1 MALIGTSLIYISL
14 VATFYALIVSLIGVK
29 LGNNKLNTSS
39 RNTVLL
45 LAIFLIT
52 ATIVLVISFVNNDFS
67 IRYVSE
73 HSSIAMK
80 PIYTWVAFYAGNEG
94 SLLYVVVVFA
104 IMCAIYNLA
113 KSGKDLKGTNIIL
126 MAIMAFFV
134 LIMSTLA
141 NPFVENIL
149 IPEDGRGINPLLT
162 HAGMFFHPPMLM
174 AGLIGTAIPFAIVNG
189 LLLTKSNIDEQIDF
203 IRMWVIVIWAILAIG
218 LLLGSWWA
226 YTILGWGGYWA
237 WDPIENVALMPW
249 LTLTGFLHSIMAQKR
264 RGVFRVWNIILIDIA
279 FCLSLF
285 GIFINRGGPVPSV
298 HSFASSDLGW
308 ILLLFMILSVLF
320 SFTILIKRVKLI
332 KSSNEIQ
339 SILSREASFIYNN
352 ILLLGVTF
360 VTFWGVIYPLISDIT
375 TGKTVTVAA
384 PFYNQIN
391 GPLLLTLL
399 ALMGIGPLLPWRN
412 SSSKTLLL
420 ATRTPTIIAVL
431 ITFVLLF
438 LGITKI
444 YPLISFFICTFVL
457 ICIIREF
464 ILGIIIRFK
473 HGENILIALIKFIS
487 SNRPRYGGYIVH
499 IAIICLAIAITGSS
513 FYKVQKDI
521 VLSPGE
527 ATEIGAYT
535 VQYLESKTFEYS
547 DRSELFHE
555 LKVTKVNNK
564 SYELASWQAFYP
576 KQNVTTVRAAIIS
589 TIIND
594 VYIISTETTKDG
606 GVVFRITIN
615 PLIWWMWLAGPILII
630 GSFIA
635 LWPEK
640 NEKPQEYL

>member
-14 VATFYALIVSLIGVK
+14 VATFYALVTSLIGVR
-29 LGNNKLNTSS
+29 LGNNKLNLSS

-45 LAIFLIT
+45 LSVFLLA
-52 ATIVLVISFVNNDFS
+52 ATLILVISFVNNDFG

-73 HSSIAMK
+73 HSSLAMK

-104 IMCAIYNLA
+104 VMCAIYNMS
-113 KSGKDLKGTNIIL
+113 KSSKSLKGTNIIL
-126 MAIMAFFV
+126 MSIMAFFV
-134 LIMSTLA
+134 LILSTLA
-141 NPFVENIL
+141 NPFVENIFV
-149 IPEDGRGINPLLT
+149 PEDGRGINPLLT
-162 HAGMFFHPPMLM
+162 HPGMFFHPPMLM

-189 LLLTKSNIDEQIDF
+189 LLITKTNIDQQIDV
-203 IRMWVIVIWAILAIG
+203 IRVWVIVIWAILAIG

-226 YTILGWGGYWA
+226 YTILGRGGYWA

-264 RGVFRVWNIILIDIA
+264 RGVFRIWNIVLIDIA

-308 ILLLFMILSVLF
+308 ILLLFMFVAVLF
-320 SFTILIKRVKLI
+320 SIITLTLRLKFV
-332 KSSNEIQ
+332 KSSNEIE

-375 TGKTVTVAA
+375 QGKTVTVAA

-412 SSSKTLLL
+412 SSAKTLLM
-420 ATRTPTIIAVL
+420 AIRTPAVFSILLTFILII
-431 ITFVLLF
+431 

-444 YPLISFFICTFVL
+444 YPLVSFFICTFVL

-464 ILGIIIRFK
+464 ISGTIVRFK
-473 HGENILIALIKFIS
+473 HGENIIAAFINFIS
-487 SNRPRYGGYIVH
+487 SNRPRYGGYVVH
-499 IAIICLAIAITGSS
+499 IAIILLAIAVTGSS
-513 FYKVQKDI
+513 LYKIQKDI
-521 VLSPGE
+521 VLSKG
-527 ATEIGAYT
+527 
-535 VQYLESKTFEYS
+535 
-547 DRSELFHE
+547 
-555 LKVTKVNNK
+555 
-564 SYELASWQAFYP
+564 
-576 KQNVTTVRAAIIS
+576 
-589 TIIND
+589 
-594 VYIISTETTKDG
+594 
-606 GVVFRITIN
+606 
-615 PLIWWMWLAGPILII
+615 
-630 GSFIA
+630 
-635 LWPEK
+635 
-640 NEKPQEYL
+640 

>member
-14 VATFYALIVSLIGVK
+14 VATFYALVTSLIGVR
-29 LGNNKLNTSS
+29 LGNNKLNLSS

-45 LAIFLIT
+45 LSVFLLA
-52 ATIVLVISFVNNDFS
+52 ATLILVISFVNNDFG

-73 HSSIAMK
+73 HSSLAMK

-104 IMCAIYNLA
+104 VMCAIYNMS
-113 KSGKDLKGTNIIL
+113 KSSKSLKGTNIIL
-126 MAIMAFFV
+126 MSIMAFFV
-134 LIMSTLA
+134 LILSTLA
-141 NPFVENIL
+141 NPFVENIFV
-149 IPEDGRGINPLLT
+149 PEDGRGINPLLT
-162 HAGMFFHPPMLM
+162 HPGMFFHPPMLM

-189 LLLTKSNIDEQIDF
+189 LLITKTNIDQQIDV
-203 IRMWVIVIWAILAIG
+203 IRVWVIVIWAILAIG

-264 RGVFRVWNIILIDIA
+264 RGVFRIWNIVLIDIA

-308 ILLLFMILSVLF
+308 ILLLFMFVAVLF
-320 SFTILIKRVKLI
+320 SIITLTLRLKFV
-332 KSSNEIQ
+332 KSSNEIE

-375 TGKTVTVAA
+375 QGKTVTVAA

-412 SSSKTLLL
+412 SSAKTLLM
-420 ATRTPTIIAVL
+420 AIRTPAVFSILLTFILII
-431 ITFVLLF
+431 

-444 YPLISFFICTFVL
+444 YPLVSFFICTFVL

-464 ILGIIIRFK
+464 ISGTIVRFK
-473 HGENILIALIKFIS
+473 HGENIIAAFINFIS
-487 SNRPRYGGYIVH
+487 SNRPRYGGYVVH
-499 IAIICLAIAITGSS
+499 IAIILLAIAVTGSS
-513 FYKVQKDI
+513 FYKIQKDI
-521 VLSPGE
+521 VLSKGE
-527 ATEIGAYT
+527 QTEIGDYT
-535 VQYLESKTFEYS
+535 VQYIDSSTIKYS
-547 DRSELFHE
+547 DRSELFHD
-555 LKVTKVNNK
+555 LKVTKNNK
-564 SYELASWQAFYP
+564 SQDIISWQAFYP

-589 TIIND
+589 TLLHD
-594 VYIISTETTKDG
+594 VYIISTETTENEE
-606 GVVFRITIN
+606 VVFRMTIN
-615 PLIWWMWLAGPILII
+615 PLIWWMWLAGPILIL
-630 GSFIA
+630 GSLIA
-635 LWPEK
+635 LWPE
-640 NEKPQEYL
+640 NTREQEYL

>member
-14 VATFYALIVSLIGVK
+14 VATFYALVTSLIGVR
-29 LGNNKLNTSS
+29 LGNNKLNLSS

-45 LAIFLIT
+45 LSVFLLA
-52 ATIVLVISFVNNDFS
+52 ATLILVISFVNNDFG

-73 HSSIAMK
+73 HSSLAMK

-104 IMCAIYNLA
+104 VMCAIYNMS
-113 KSGKDLKGTNIIL
+113 KSSKSLKGTNIIL
-126 MAIMAFFV
+126 MSIMAFFV
-134 LIMSTLA
+134 LILSTLA
-141 NPFVENIL
+141 NPFVENIFV
-149 IPEDGRGINPLLT
+149 PEDGRGINPLLT
-162 HAGMFFHPPMLM
+162 HPGMFFHPPMLM

-189 LLLTKSNIDEQIDF
+189 LLITKTNIDQQIDV
-203 IRMWVIVIWAILAIG
+203 IRVWVIVIWAILAIG

-264 RGVFRVWNIILIDIA
+264 RGVFRIWNIVLIDIA

-308 ILLLFMILSVLF
+308 ILLLFMFVAVLF
-320 SFTILIKRVKLI
+320 SIITLTLRLKFE
-332 KSSNEIQ
+332 KSSNEIE
-339 SILSREASFIYNN
+339 SIQSREASFIYNN

-375 TGKTVTVAA
+375 QGKTVTVAA

-412 SSSKTLLL
+412 SSAKTLLM
-420 ATRTPTIIAVL
+420 AIRTPAVFSILLTFILII
-431 ITFVLLF
+431 

-444 YPLISFFICTFVL
+444 YPLVSFFICTFVL

-464 ILGIIIRFK
+464 ISGTIVRFK
-473 HGENILIALIKFIS
+473 HGENIIAAFINFIS
-487 SNRPRYGGYIVH
+487 SNRPRYGGYVVH
-499 IAIICLAIAITGSS
+499 IAIILLAIAVTGSS
-513 FYKVQKDI
+513 FYKIQKDI
-521 VLSPGE
+521 VLSKGE
-527 ATEIGAYT
+527 QTEIGDYT
-535 VQYLESKTFEYS
+535 VQYIDSSTIKYS
-547 DRSELFHE
+547 DRSELFHD
-555 LKVTKVNNK
+555 LKVTKNNK
-564 SYELASWQAFYP
+564 SQDIISWQAFYP

-589 TIIND
+589 TLLHD
-594 VYIISTETTKDG
+594 VYIISTETTENEE
-606 GVVFRITIN
+606 VVFRMTIN
-615 PLIWWMWLAGPILII
+615 PLIWWMWLAGPILIL
-630 GSFIA
+630 GSLIA
-635 LWPEK
+635 LWPENTK
-640 NEKPQEYL
+640 EQEYL

>member
-14 VATFYALIVSLIGVK
+14 VATFYALVTSLIGVRF
-29 LGNNKLNTSS
+29 GNNKLNLSS

-45 LAIFLIT
+45 LSVFLLI
-52 ATIVLVISFVNNDFS
+52 ATLILVISFVNNDFA

-73 HSSIAMK
+73 HSSLAMK

-104 IMCAIYNLA
+104 VMCAIYNMS
-113 KSGKDLKGTNIIL
+113 KSSKSLKGTNIIL
-126 MAIMAFFV
+126 MSIMAFFV
-134 LIMSTLA
+134 LILATLA
-141 NPFVENIL
+141 NPFIENIFV
-149 IPEDGRGINPLLT
+149 PEDGRGINPLLT
-162 HAGMFFHPPMLM
+162 HPGMFFHPPMLM

-189 LLLTKSNIDEQIDF
+189 LLITKTNIDQQIDV
-203 IRMWVIVIWAILAIG
+203 IRVWVIIVWAILAIG

-264 RGVFRVWNIILIDIA
+264 RGVFRIWNIVLIDIA

-308 ILLLFMILSVLF
+308 ILLLFMFVAVLF
-320 SFTILIKRVKLI
+320 SIFTLALRLKFV
-332 KSSNEIQ
+332 KSSNEIE

-375 TGKTVTVAA
+375 QGKTVTVAA

-412 SSSKTLLL
+412 SSAKTLLM
-420 ATRTPTIIAVL
+420 AVRTPAVFSILLTFILII
-431 ITFVLLF
+431 

-444 YPLISFFICTFVL
+444 YPLVSFFICTFVL

-464 ILGIIIRFK
+464 ISGTIVRFK
-473 HGENILIALIKFIS
+473 HGENIIAALINFIS
-487 SNRPRYGGYIVH
+487 SNRPRYGGYVVH
-499 IAIICLAIAITGSS
+499 IAIILLAIAVTGSS
-513 FYKVQKDI
+513 FYKIQKDI
-521 VLSPGE
+521 VLSKGE
-527 ATEIGAYT
+527 QTEIGNYT
-535 VQYLESKTFEYS
+535 VQYIDSSTIKYS
-547 DRSELFHE
+547 DRSELFHD
-555 LKVTKVNNK
+555 LKVTKDNK
-564 SYELASWQAFYP
+564 SQDIISWQAFYP

-589 TIIND
+589 TLLHD
-594 VYIISTETTKDG
+594 VYIISTETTKNEE
-606 GVVFRITIN
+606 VVFRMTIN
-615 PLIWWMWLAGPILII
+615 PLIWWMWLAGPILIL
-630 GSFIA
+630 GSLIA
-635 LWPEK
+635 LWPENTK
-640 NEKPQEYL
+640 EQEYL

>member
-14 VATFYALIVSLIGVK
+14 VATFYALVTSLIGVR
-29 LGNNKLNTSS
+29 LGNNKLNLSS

-45 LAIFLIT
+45 LSVFLLA
-52 ATIVLVISFVNNDFS
+52 ATLILVISFVNNDFG

-73 HSSIAMK
+73 HSSLAMK

-104 IMCAIYNLA
+104 VMCAIYNMS
-113 KSGKDLKGTNIIL
+113 KSSKSLKGTNIIL
-126 MAIMAFFV
+126 MSIMAFFV
-134 LIMSTLA
+134 LILSTLA
-141 NPFVENIL
+141 NPFVENIFV
-149 IPEDGRGINPLLT
+149 PEDGRGINPLLT
-162 HAGMFFHPPMLM
+162 HPGMFFHPPMLM

-189 LLLTKSNIDEQIDF
+189 LLITKTNIDQQIDV
-203 IRMWVIVIWAILAIG
+203 IRVWVIVIWAILAIG

-264 RGVFRVWNIILIDIA
+264 RGVFRIWNIVLIDIA

-308 ILLLFMILSVLF
+308 ILLLFMFVAVLF
-320 SFTILIKRVKLI
+320 SIITLTLRLKFV
-332 KSSNEIQ
+332 KSSNEIE

-375 TGKTVTVAA
+375 QGKTVTVAA

-412 SSSKTLLL
+412 SSAKTLLM
-420 ATRTPTIIAVL
+420 AIRTPAVFSILLTFILII
-431 ITFVLLF
+431 

-444 YPLISFFICTFVL
+444 YPLVSFFICTFVL

-464 ILGIIIRFK
+464 ISGTIVRFK
-473 HGENILIALIKFIS
+473 HGENIIAAFINFIS
-487 SNRPRYGGYIVH
+487 SNRPRYGGYVVH
-499 IAIICLAIAITGSS
+499 IAIILLAIAVTGSS
-513 FYKVQKDI
+513 FYKIQKDI
-521 VLSPGE
+521 VLSKGE
-527 ATEIGAYT
+527 QTEIGDYT
-535 VQYLESKTFEYS
+535 VQYIDSSTIKYS
-547 DRSELFHE
+547 DRSELFHD
-555 LKVTKVNNK
+555 LKVTKNNK
-564 SYELASWQAFYP
+564 SQDIISWQAFYP

-589 TIIND
+589 TLLHD
-594 VYIISTETTKDG
+594 VYIISTETTENEE
-606 GVVFRITIN
+606 VVFRMTIN
-615 PLIWWMWLAGPILII
+615 PLIWWMWLAGPILIL
-630 GSFIA
+630 GSLIA
-635 LWPEK
+635 LWPENTK
-640 NEKPQEYL
+640 EQEYL

>member
-14 VATFYALIVSLIGVK
+14 VATFYALVTSLIGVR
-29 LGNNKLNTSS
+29 LGNNKLNLSS

-45 LAIFLIT
+45 LSVFLLA
-52 ATIVLVISFVNNDFS
+52 ATLILVISFVNNDFG

-73 HSSIAMK
+73 HSSLAMK

-104 IMCAIYNLA
+104 VMCAIYNMS
-113 KSGKDLKGTNIIL
+113 KSSKSLKGTNIIL
-126 MAIMAFFV
+126 MSIMAFFV
-134 LIMSTLA
+134 LILSTLA
-141 NPFVENIL
+141 NPFVENIFV
-149 IPEDGRGINPLLT
+149 PEDGRGINPLLT
-162 HAGMFFHPPMLM
+162 HPGMFFHPPMLM

-189 LLLTKSNIDEQIDF
+189 LLITKTNIDQQIDV
-203 IRMWVIVIWAILAIG
+203 IRVWVIVIWAILAIG

-264 RGVFRVWNIILIDIA
+264 RGVFRIWNIVLIDIA

-308 ILLLFMILSVLF
+308 ILLLFMFVAVLF
-320 SFTILIKRVKLI
+320 SIITLTLRLKFV
-332 KSSNEIQ
+332 KSSNEIE

-375 TGKTVTVAA
+375 QGKTVTVAA

-412 SSSKTLLL
+412 SSAKTLLM
-420 ATRTPTIIAVL
+420 AIRTPAVFSILLTFILII
-431 ITFVLLF
+431 

-444 YPLISFFICTFVL
+444 YPLVSLFICTFVL

-464 ILGIIIRFK
+464 ISGTIVRFK
-473 HGENILIALIKFIS
+473 HGENIIAAFINFIS
-487 SNRPRYGGYIVH
+487 SNRPRYGGYVVH
-499 IAIICLAIAITGSS
+499 IAIILLAIAVTGSS
-513 FYKVQKDI
+513 FYKIQKDI
-521 VLSPGE
+521 VLSKGE
-527 ATEIGAYT
+527 QTEIGDYT
-535 VQYLESKTFEYS
+535 VQYIDSSTIKYS
-547 DRSELFHE
+547 DRSELFHD
-555 LKVTKVNNK
+555 LKVTKNNK
-564 SYELASWQAFYP
+564 SQDIISWQAFYP

-589 TIIND
+589 TLLHD
-594 VYIISTETTKDG
+594 VYIISTETTENEE
-606 GVVFRITIN
+606 VVFRMTIN
-615 PLIWWMWLAGPILII
+615 PLIWWMWLAGPILIL
-630 GSFIA
+630 GSLIA
-635 LWPEK
+635 LWPENTK
-640 NEKPQEYL
+640 EQEYL

>member
-14 VATFYALIVSLIGVK
+14 VATFYALVTSLIGVR
-29 LGNNKLNTSS
+29 LGNNKLNISS

-45 LAIFLIT
+45 LSVFLLA
-52 ATIVLVISFVNNDFS
+52 ATLILVISFVNNDFG

-73 HSSIAMK
+73 HSSLAMK

-104 IMCAIYNLA
+104 VMCAIYNMS
-113 KSGKDLKGTNIIL
+113 KSSKSLKGTNIIL
-126 MAIMAFFV
+126 MSIMAFFV
-134 LIMSTLA
+134 LILSTLA
-141 NPFVENIL
+141 NPFVENIFV
-149 IPEDGRGINPLLT
+149 PEDGRGINPLLT
-162 HAGMFFHPPMLM
+162 HPGMFFHPPMLM

-189 LLLTKSNIDEQIDF
+189 LLITKTNIDQQIDV
-203 IRMWVIVIWAILAIG
+203 IRVWVIVIWAILAIG

-264 RGVFRVWNIILIDIA
+264 RGVFRIWNIVLIDIA

-308 ILLLFMILSVLF
+308 ILLLFMFVAVLF
-320 SFTILIKRVKLI
+320 SIITLTLRLKFV
-332 KSSNEIQ
+332 KSSNEIE

-375 TGKTVTVAA
+375 QGKTVTVAA

-412 SSSKTLLL
+412 SSAKTLLM
-420 ATRTPTIIAVL
+420 AIRTPAVFSILLTFILII
-431 ITFVLLF
+431 

-444 YPLISFFICTFVL
+444 YPLVSFFICTFVL

-464 ILGIIIRFK
+464 ISGTIVRFK
-473 HGENILIALIKFIS
+473 HGENIIAAFINFIS
-487 SNRPRYGGYIVH
+487 SNRPRYGGYVVH
-499 IAIICLAIAITGSS
+499 IAIILLAIAVTGSS
-513 FYKVQKDI
+513 FYKIQKDI
-521 VLSPGE
+521 VLSKGE
-527 ATEIGAYT
+527 QTEIGDYT
-535 VQYLESKTFEYS
+535 VQYIDSSTIKYS
-547 DRSELFHE
+547 DRSELFHD
-555 LKVTKVNNK
+555 LKVTKNNK
-564 SYELASWQAFYP
+564 SQDIISWQAFYP

-589 TIIND
+589 TLLHD
-594 VYIISTETTKDG
+594 VYIISTETTENEE
-606 GVVFRITIN
+606 VVFRMTIN
-615 PLIWWMWLAGPILII
+615 PLIWWMWLAGPILIL
-630 GSFIA
+630 GSLIA
-635 LWPEK
+635 LWPENTK
-640 NEKPQEYL
+640 EQEYL

>member
-14 VATFYALIVSLIGVK
+14 VATFYALVTSLIGVR
-29 LGNNKLNTSS
+29 LGNNKLNISS

-45 LAIFLIT
+45 LSVFLLI
-52 ATIVLVISFVNNDFS
+52 ATLILVISFVNNDFA

-73 HSSIAMK
+73 HSSLAMK

-104 IMCAIYNLA
+104 VMCAIYNMS
-113 KSGKDLKGTNIIL
+113 KSSKSLKGTNIIL
-126 MAIMAFFV
+126 MSIMAFFV
-134 LIMSTLA
+134 LILSTLA
-141 NPFVENIL
+141 NPFVENIFV
-149 IPEDGRGINPLLT
+149 PEDGRGINPLLT
-162 HAGMFFHPPMLM
+162 HPGMFFHPPMLM

-189 LLLTKSNIDEQIDF
+189 LLITKTNIDKQIDV
-203 IRMWVIVIWAILAIG
+203 IRVWVIVIWAILAIG

-264 RGVFRVWNIILIDIA
+264 RGVFRIWNIVLIDIA

-308 ILLLFMILSVLF
+308 ILLLFMFVAVLF
-320 SFTILIKRVKLI
+320 SIITLTLRLKFV
-332 KSSNEIQ
+332 KSSNEIE

-375 TGKTVTVAA
+375 QGKTVTVAA

-412 SSSKTLLL
+412 SSAKTLLM
-420 ATRTPTIIAVL
+420 AIRTPAVFSILLTFILII
-431 ITFVLLF
+431 

-444 YPLISFFICTFVL
+444 YPLVSFFICTFVL

-464 ILGIIIRFK
+464 ISGTIVRFK
-473 HGENILIALIKFIS
+473 HGENIIAAFINFIS
-487 SNRPRYGGYIVH
+487 SNRPRYGGYVVH
-499 IAIICLAIAITGSS
+499 IAIILLAIAVTGSS
-513 FYKVQKDI
+513 FYKIQKDI
-521 VLSPGE
+521 VLSKGE
-527 ATEIGAYT
+527 QTEIGDYT
-535 VQYLESKTFEYS
+535 VQYIDSSTIKYS
-547 DRSELFHE
+547 DRSELFHD
-555 LKVTKVNNK
+555 LKVTKNNK
-564 SYELASWQAFYP
+564 SQDIISWQAFYP

-589 TIIND
+589 TLLHD
-594 VYIISTETTKDG
+594 VYIISTETTENEE
-606 GVVFRITIN
+606 VVFRMTIN
-615 PLIWWMWLAGPILII
+615 PLIWWMWLAGPILIL
-630 GSFIA
+630 GSLIA
-635 LWPEK
+635 LWPENTK
-640 NEKPQEYL
+640 EQEYL

>member
-14 VATFYALIVSLIGVK
+14 VATFYALVTSFIGVR
-29 LGNNKLNTSS
+29 LGNNKLNLSS

-45 LAIFLIT
+45 LSVFLLA
-52 ATIVLVISFVNNDFS
+52 ATLILVISFVNNDFG

-73 HSSIAMK
+73 HSSLAMK

-104 IMCAIYNLA
+104 VMCAIYNMS
-113 KSGKDLKGTNIIL
+113 KSSKSLKGTNIIL
-126 MAIMAFFV
+126 MSIMAFFV
-134 LIMSTLA
+134 LILSTLA
-141 NPFVENIL
+141 NPFVENIFV
-149 IPEDGRGINPLLT
+149 PEDGRGINPLLT
-162 HAGMFFHPPMLM
+162 HPGMFFHPPMLM

-189 LLLTKSNIDEQIDF
+189 LLITKTNIDQQIDV
-203 IRMWVIVIWAILAIG
+203 IRVWVIVIWAILAIG

-264 RGVFRVWNIILIDIA
+264 RGVFRIWNIVLIDIA

-308 ILLLFMILSVLF
+308 ILLLFMFVAVLF
-320 SFTILIKRVKLI
+320 SIITLTLRLKFV
-332 KSSNEIQ
+332 KSSNEIE

-375 TGKTVTVAA
+375 QGKTVTVAA

-412 SSSKTLLL
+412 SSAKTLLM
-420 ATRTPTIIAVL
+420 AIRTPAVFSILLTFILII
-431 ITFVLLF
+431 

-444 YPLISFFICTFVL
+444 YPLVSFFICTFVL

-464 ILGIIIRFK
+464 ISGTIVRFK
-473 HGENILIALIKFIS
+473 HGENIIAAFINFIS
-487 SNRPRYGGYIVH
+487 SNRPRYGGYVVH
-499 IAIICLAIAITGSS
+499 IAIILLAIAVTGSS
-513 FYKVQKDI
+513 FYKIQKDI
-521 VLSPGE
+521 VLSKGE
-527 ATEIGAYT
+527 QTEIGDYT
-535 VQYLESKTFEYS
+535 VQYIDSSTIKYS
-547 DRSELFHE
+547 DRSELFHD
-555 LKVTKVNNK
+555 LKVTKNNK
-564 SYELASWQAFYP
+564 SQDIISWQAFYP

-589 TIIND
+589 TLLHD
-594 VYIISTETTKDG
+594 VYIISTETTENEE
-606 GVVFRITIN
+606 VVFRMTIN
-615 PLIWWMWLAGPILII
+615 PLIWWMWLAGPILIL
-630 GSFIA
+630 GSLIA
-635 LWPEK
+635 LWPENTK
-640 NEKPQEYL
+640 EQEYL

>member
-14 VATFYALIVSLIGVK
+14 VATFYALIASLIGVK
-29 LGNNKLNTSS
+29 LGNNKLILSS

-45 LAIFLIT
+45 LAVFLLS
-52 ATIVLVISFVNNDFS
+52 ATIILVISFVNNDFS
-67 IRYVSE
+67 IRYVSD
-73 HSSIAMK
+73 HSSLAMK

-104 IMCAIYNLA
+104 VMCAIYNMSKA
-113 KSGKDLKGTNIIL
+113 SKTLKGTNIIL
-126 MAIMAFFV
+126 MSIMGFFV
-134 LIMSTLA
+134 LILSTLA
-141 NPFVENIL
+141 NPFVENIF
-149 IPEDGRGINPLLT
+149 IPDDGRGINPLLT
-162 HAGMFFHPPMLM
+162 HPGMFFHPPMLM

-189 LLLTKSNIDEQIDF
+189 LLITKTNIDKQIDL
-203 IRMWVIVIWAILAIG
+203 IRVWVIIIWAILAIG

-264 RGVFRVWNIILIDIA
+264 RGVFRIWNIVLIDIA

-308 ILLLFMILSVLF
+308 ILLLFMFVALLF
-320 SFTILIKRVKLI
+320 SIIVLTSRLKFV
-332 KSSNEIQ
+332 KSSNEIE

-375 TGKTVTVAA
+375 QGKTVTVAA

-412 SSSKTLLL
+412 SSVKTLLL
-420 ATRTPTIIAVL
+420 AIRLPAIFSILLTLLLII
-431 ITFVLLF
+431 

-444 YPLISFFICTFVL
+444 YPLISFFICSFVL

-464 ILGIIIRFK
+464 ISGTIIRIK
-473 HGENILIALIKFIS
+473 HGENIFVAFINFIS

-499 IAIICLAIAITGSS
+499 VAIILLAIAVTGSS
-513 FYKVQKDI
+513 FYKIQKDI
-521 VLSPGE
+521 VLSKGE
-527 ATEIGAYT
+527 QTEIGDYS
-535 VQYLESKTFEYS
+535 VQYIDSNTVKYS
-547 DRSELFHE
+547 DRSELFHD
-555 LKVTKVNNK
+555 LKVEKNNK
-564 SYELASWQAFYP
+564 SQDIVSWQAFYP

-589 TIIND
+589 TLLHD
-594 VYIISTETTKDG
+594 VYIISTETTENEE
-606 GVVFRITIN
+606 VVFRMTIN
-615 PLIWWMWLAGPILII
+615 PLIWWMWLAGPILIL

-640 NEKPQEYL
+640 RKEQEYL

>member
-14 VATFYALIVSLIGVK
+14 VATFYALVTSLIGVR
-29 LGNNKLNTSS
+29 LGNNKLNLSS

-45 LAIFLIT
+45 LSVFLLA
-52 ATIVLVISFVNNDFS
+52 ATLILVISFVNNDFG

-73 HSSIAMK
+73 HSSLAMK

-104 IMCAIYNLA
+104 VMCAIYNMS
-113 KSGKDLKGTNIIL
+113 KSSKSLKGTNIIL
-126 MAIMAFFV
+126 MSIMAFFV
-134 LIMSTLA
+134 LILSTLA
-141 NPFVENIL
+141 NPFVENIFV
-149 IPEDGRGINPLLT
+149 PEDGRGINPLLT
-162 HAGMFFHPPMLM
+162 HPGMFFHPPMLM

-189 LLLTKSNIDEQIDF
+189 LLITKTNIDQQIDV
-203 IRMWVIVIWAILAIG
+203 IRVWVIVIWAILAIG

-264 RGVFRVWNIILIDIA
+264 RGVFRIWNIVLIDIA

-308 ILLLFMILSVLF
+308 ILLLFMFVAVLF
-320 SFTILIKRVKLI
+320 SIITLTLRLKFV
-332 KSSNEIQ
+332 KSSNEIE

-375 TGKTVTVAA
+375 QGKTVTVAA

-412 SSSKTLLL
+412 SSAKTLLM
-420 ATRTPTIIAVL
+420 AIRTPAVFSILLTFILII
-431 ITFVLLF
+431 

-444 YPLISFFICTFVL
+444 YPLVSFFICTFVL

-464 ILGIIIRFK
+464 ISGTIVRFK
-473 HGENILIALIKFIS
+473 HGENIIAAFINFIS
-487 SNRPRYGGYIVH
+487 SNRPRYGGYVVH
-499 IAIICLAIAITGSS
+499 IAIILLAIAVTGSS
-513 FYKVQKDI
+513 FYKIQKDI
-521 VLSPGE
+521 VLSKGE
-527 ATEIGAYT
+527 QTEIGDYT
-535 VQYLESKTFEYS
+535 VQYIDSSTIKYS
-547 DRSELFHE
+547 DRSELFHD
-555 LKVTKVNNK
+555 LKVTKNNK
-564 SYELASWQAFYP
+564 SQDIISWQAFYP

-589 TIIND
+589 TLLHD
-594 VYIISTETTKDG
+594 VYIISTETTENEE
-606 GVVFRITIN
+606 VVFRMTIN
-615 PLIWWMWLAGPILII
+615 PLIWWMWLAGPILIL
-630 GSFIA
+630 GSLIA
-635 LWPEK
+635 LWPENSK
-640 NEKPQEYL
+640 EQEYL

>member
-14 VATFYALIVSLIGVK
+14 VATFYALVTSLIGVR
-29 LGNNKLNTSS
+29 LGNNKLNLSS

-45 LAIFLIT
+45 LSVFLLA
-52 ATIVLVISFVNNDFS
+52 ATLILVISFVNNDFG

-73 HSSIAMK
+73 HSSLAMK

-104 IMCAIYNLA
+104 VMCAIYNMS
-113 KSGKDLKGTNIIL
+113 KSSKSLKGTNIIL
-126 MAIMAFFV
+126 MSIMAFFV
-134 LIMSTLA
+134 LILSTLA
-141 NPFVENIL
+141 NPFVENIFV
-149 IPEDGRGINPLLT
+149 PEDGRGINPLLT
-162 HAGMFFHPPMLM
+162 HPGMFFHPPMLM

-189 LLLTKSNIDEQIDF
+189 LLITKTNIDQQIDV
-203 IRMWVIVIWAILAIG
+203 IRVWVIVIWAILAIG

-226 YTILGWGGYWA
+226 YTILGRGGYWA

-264 RGVFRVWNIILIDIA
+264 RGVFRIWNIVLIDIA

-308 ILLLFMILSVLF
+308 ILLLFMFVAVLF
-320 SFTILIKRVKLI
+320 SIITLTLRLKFV
-332 KSSNEIQ
+332 KSSNEIE

-375 TGKTVTVAA
+375 QGKTVTVAA

-412 SSSKTLLL
+412 SSAKTLLM
-420 ATRTPTIIAVL
+420 AIRTPAVFSILLTFILII
-431 ITFVLLF
+431 

-444 YPLISFFICTFVL
+444 YPLVSFFICTFVL

-464 ILGIIIRFK
+464 ISGTIVRFK
-473 HGENILIALIKFIS
+473 HGENIIAAFINFIS
-487 SNRPRYGGYIVH
+487 SNRPRYGGYVVH
-499 IAIICLAIAITGSS
+499 IAIILLAIAVTGSS
-513 FYKVQKDI
+513 FYKIQKDI
-521 VLSPGE
+521 VLSKGE
-527 ATEIGAYT
+527 QTEIGDYT
-535 VQYLESKTFEYS
+535 VQYIDSSTIKYS
-547 DRSELFHE
+547 DRSELFHD
-555 LKVTKVNNK
+555 LKVTKNNK
-564 SYELASWQAFYP
+564 SQDIISWQAFYP

-589 TIIND
+589 TLLHD
-594 VYIISTETTKDG
+594 VYIISTETTENEE
-606 GVVFRITIN
+606 VVFRMTIN
-615 PLIWWMWLAGPILII
+615 PLIWWMWLAGPILIL
-630 GSFIA
+630 GSLIA
-635 LWPEK
+635 LWPENTK
-640 NEKPQEYL
+640 EQEYL

>member
-14 VATFYALIVSLIGVK
+14 VATLYALVTSLIGVK
-29 LGNNKLNTSS
+29 LGNNKLNLSS

-45 LAIFLIT
+45 LSVFLLI
-52 ATIVLVISFVNNDFS
+52 ATLILVVSFVNNDFG

-73 HSSIAMK
+73 HSSLAMK

-104 IMCAIYNLA
+104 VMCAIYNMSKSA
-113 KSGKDLKGTNIIL
+113 KFLKGTNIIL
-126 MAIMAFFV
+126 MSIMTFFV
-134 LIMSTLA
+134 LILSTLA
-141 NPFVENIL
+141 NPFIENIFV
-149 IPEDGRGINPLLT
+149 PEDGRGINPLLT
-162 HAGMFFHPPMLM
+162 HPGMFFHPPMLM

-189 LLLTKSNIDEQIDF
+189 LLITKNNIDQQIDV
-203 IRMWVIVIWAILAIG
+203 IRVWVIAIWAILAIG

-264 RGVFRVWNIILIDIA
+264 RGVFRIWNIVLIDIA

-308 ILLLFMILSVLF
+308 ILLLFMFVAVIF
-320 SFTILIKRVKLI
+320 SIITLTLRLKFVR
-332 KSSNEIQ
+332 SSNEIE
-339 SILSREASFIYNN
+339 SILSREASFVYNN

-375 TGKTVTVAA
+375 QGKTVTVAA

-412 SSSKTLLL
+412 SSAKTLLL
-420 ATRTPTIIAVL
+420 ATRTPTIIS
-431 ITFVLLF
+431 VLLAGLLF
-438 LGITKI
+438 VLGITKI
-444 YPLISFFICTFVL
+444 YPLVSFFICTFVL

-464 ILGIIIRFK
+464 ISGTIIRFK
-473 HGENILIALIKFIS
+473 HGENIFKSFTNFIA

-499 IAIICLAIAITGSS
+499 IAIILLAIAVTGSS
-513 FYKVQKDI
+513 FYKLQKDI
-521 VLSPGE
+521 VLSKGE
-527 ATEIGAYT
+527 QTELGEYTIKYIDSNT
-535 VQYLESKTFEYS
+535 VQYS
-547 DRSELFHE
+547 DRSELFHD
-555 LKVTKVNNK
+555 LKVEKDNK
-564 SYELASWQAFYP
+564 TEDIVSWQAFYP

-589 TIIND
+589 TLLHD
-594 VYIISTETTKDG
+594 VYIISTETTENEE
-606 GVVFRITIN
+606 VVFRMTIN
-615 PLIWWMWLAGPILII
+615 PLIWWMWLAGPILIL
-630 GSFIA
+630 GSLIA
-635 LWPEK
+635 LWPENSK
-640 NEKPQEYL
+640 EQEYL

>member
-14 VATFYALIVSLIGVK
+14 VATFYALVTSLIGVR
-29 LGNNKLNTSS
+29 LGNNKLNLSS

-45 LAIFLIT
+45 LSVFLLA
-52 ATIVLVISFVNNDFS
+52 ATLILVISFVNNDFG

-73 HSSIAMK
+73 NSSLAMK

-104 IMCAIYNLA
+104 VMCAIYNMS
-113 KSGKDLKGTNIIL
+113 KSSKSLKGTNIIL
-126 MAIMAFFV
+126 MSIMAFFV
-134 LIMSTLA
+134 LILSTLA
-141 NPFVENIL
+141 NPFVENIFV
-149 IPEDGRGINPLLT
+149 PEDGRGINPLLT
-162 HAGMFFHPPMLM
+162 HPGMFFHPPMLM

-189 LLLTKSNIDEQIDF
+189 LLITKTNIDQQIDV
-203 IRMWVIVIWAILAIG
+203 IRVWVIVIWAILAIG

-264 RGVFRVWNIILIDIA
+264 RGVFRIWNIVLIDIA

-308 ILLLFMILSVLF
+308 ILLLFMFVAVLF
-320 SFTILIKRVKLI
+320 SIITLTLRLKFV
-332 KSSNEIQ
+332 KSSNEIE

-375 TGKTVTVAA
+375 QGKTVTVAA

-412 SSSKTLLL
+412 SSAKTLLM
-420 ATRTPTIIAVL
+420 AIRTPAVFSILLTFILII
-431 ITFVLLF
+431 

-444 YPLISFFICTFVL
+444 YPLVSFFICTFVL

-464 ILGIIIRFK
+464 ISGTIVRFK
-473 HGENILIALIKFIS
+473 HGENIIAAFINFIS
-487 SNRPRYGGYIVH
+487 SNRPRYGGYVVH
-499 IAIICLAIAITGSS
+499 IAIILLAIAVTGSS
-513 FYKVQKDI
+513 FYKIQKDI
-521 VLSPGE
+521 VLSKGE
-527 ATEIGAYT
+527 QTEIGDYT
-535 VQYLESKTFEYS
+535 VQYIDSSTIKYS
-547 DRSELFHE
+547 DRSELFHD
-555 LKVTKVNNK
+555 LKVTKNNK
-564 SYELASWQAFYP
+564 SQDIISWQAFYP

-589 TIIND
+589 TLLHD
-594 VYIISTETTKDG
+594 VYIISTETTENEE
-606 GVVFRITIN
+606 VVFRMTIN
-615 PLIWWMWLAGPILII
+615 PLIWWMWLAGPILIL
-630 GSFIA
+630 GSLIA
-635 LWPEK
+635 LWPENTK
-640 NEKPQEYL
+640 EQEYL

>member
-14 VATFYALIVSLIGVK
+14 VATFYALVTSLIGVR
-29 LGNNKLNTSS
+29 LGNNKLNLSS

-45 LAIFLIT
+45 LSVFLLA
-52 ATIVLVISFVNNDFS
+52 ATLILVISFVNNDFG

-73 HSSIAMK
+73 HSSLAMK

-104 IMCAIYNLA
+104 VMCAIYNMS
-113 KSGKDLKGTNIIL
+113 KSSKSLKGTNIIL
-126 MAIMAFFV
+126 MSIMAFFV
-134 LIMSTLA
+134 LILSTLA
-141 NPFVENIL
+141 NPFVENIFV
-149 IPEDGRGINPLLT
+149 PEDGRGINPLLT
-162 HAGMFFHPPMLM
+162 HPGMFFHPPMLM

-189 LLLTKSNIDEQIDF
+189 LLITKTNIDQQIDV
-203 IRMWVIVIWAILAIG
+203 IRVWVIVIWAILAIG

-264 RGVFRVWNIILIDIA
+264 RGVFRIWNIVLIDIA

-308 ILLLFMILSVLF
+308 ILLLFMFVAVLF
-320 SFTILIKRVKLI
+320 SIITLTLRLKFV
-332 KSSNEIQ
+332 KSSNEIE

-375 TGKTVTVAA
+375 QGKTVTVAA

-412 SSSKTLLL
+412 SSAKTLLM
-420 ATRTPTIIAVL
+420 AIRTPAVFSILLTFILII
-431 ITFVLLF
+431 

-444 YPLISFFICTFVL
+444 YPLVSFFICTFVL
-457 ICIIREF
+457 VCIIREF
-464 ILGIIIRFK
+464 ISGTIVRFK
-473 HGENILIALIKFIS
+473 HGENIIAAFINFIS
-487 SNRPRYGGYIVH
+487 SNRPRYGGYVVH
-499 IAIICLAIAITGSS
+499 IAIILLAIAVTGSS
-513 FYKVQKDI
+513 FYKIQKDI
-521 VLSPGE
+521 VLSKGE
-527 ATEIGAYT
+527 QTEIGDYT
-535 VQYLESKTFEYS
+535 VQYIDSSTIKYS
-547 DRSELFHE
+547 DRSELFHD
-555 LKVTKVNNK
+555 LKVTKNNK
-564 SYELASWQAFYP
+564 SQDIISWQAFYP

-589 TIIND
+589 TLLHD
-594 VYIISTETTKDG
+594 VYIISTETTENEE
-606 GVVFRITIN
+606 VVFRMTIN
-615 PLIWWMWLAGPILII
+615 PLIWWMWLAGPILIL
-630 GSFIA
+630 GSLIA
-635 LWPEK
+635 LWPENTK
-640 NEKPQEYL
+640 EQEYL

>member
-14 VATFYALIVSLIGVK
+14 VATFYALVTSLIGVRF
-29 LGNNKLNTSS
+29 GNNKLNLSS

-45 LAIFLIT
+45 LSVFLLI
-52 ATIVLVISFVNNDFS
+52 ATLILVISFVNNDFA

-73 HSSIAMK
+73 HSSLAMK

-104 IMCAIYNLA
+104 VMCAIYNMS
-113 KSGKDLKGTNIIL
+113 KSSKSLKGTNIIL
-126 MAIMAFFV
+126 MSIMAFFV
-134 LIMSTLA
+134 LILATLA
-141 NPFVENIL
+141 NPFIENIFV
-149 IPEDGRGINPLLT
+149 PEDGRGINPLLT
-162 HAGMFFHPPMLM
+162 HPGMFFHPPMLM

-189 LLLTKSNIDEQIDF
+189 LLITKTNIDQQIDV
-203 IRMWVIVIWAILAIG
+203 IRVWVIIVWAILAIG

-264 RGVFRVWNIILIDIA
+264 RGVFRIWNIVLIDIA

-308 ILLLFMILSVLF
+308 ILLLFMFIAVLF
-320 SFTILIKRVKLI
+320 SIFTLALRLKFV
-332 KSSNEIQ
+332 KSSNEIE

-375 TGKTVTVAA
+375 QGKTVTVAA

-412 SSSKTLLL
+412 SSAKTLLM
-420 ATRTPTIIAVL
+420 AVRTPAVFSILLTFILII
-431 ITFVLLF
+431 

-444 YPLISFFICTFVL
+444 YPLVSFFICTFVL

-464 ILGIIIRFK
+464 ISGTIVRFK
-473 HGENILIALIKFIS
+473 HGENIIAALINFIS
-487 SNRPRYGGYIVH
+487 SNRPRYGGYVVH
-499 IAIICLAIAITGSS
+499 IAIILLAIAVTGSS
-513 FYKVQKDI
+513 FYKIQKDI
-521 VLSPGE
+521 VLSKGE
-527 ATEIGAYT
+527 QTEIGNYT
-535 VQYLESKTFEYS
+535 VQYIDSSTIKYS
-547 DRSELFHE
+547 DRSELFHD
-555 LKVTKVNNK
+555 LKVTKDNK
-564 SYELASWQAFYP
+564 SQDIISWQAFYP

-589 TIIND
+589 TLLHD
-594 VYIISTETTKDG
+594 VYIISTETTKNEE
-606 GVVFRITIN
+606 VVFRMTIN
-615 PLIWWMWLAGPILII
+615 PLIWWMWLAGPILIL
-630 GSFIA
+630 GSLIA
-635 LWPEK
+635 LWPENTK
-640 NEKPQEYL
+640 EQEYL